1 MVTMTTSQSA
11 VVTLPTDTQIHV
23 TREFAAPAHLVWR
36 AFTEPELIARW
47 WHANRGEI
55 KSTDVDLRVGGKW
68 RWVMVTSDGSEVAF
82 NGEYR
87 EIVPDEKL
95 VYTEVFE
102 GMPTDPADAAVNT
115 MTFTEVDGRT
125 LMVAVTD
132 LPSKDARDAI
142 LATGMEAGMQDA
154 YDLLEGVASSLD

>member
-1 MVTMTTSQSA
+1 MVAMTTSQSA

-23 TREFAAPAHLVWR
+23 TREFDAARHLVWR
-36 AFTEPELIARW
+36 AFTEPELIAKW

-55 KSTDVDLRVGGKW
+55 TSTDVDLRVGGRW
-68 RWVMVTSDGSEVAF
+68 RWVMVAPDGYEVAF

-87 EIVPDEKL
+87 EIIPDEKL
-95 VYTEVFE
+95 VYTEIFE

-115 MTFTEVDGRT
+115 MTFTEIGGRT
-125 LMVAVTD
+125 LMVSITD
-132 LPSKDARDAI
+132 LPTMEARDAI

-154 YDLLEGVASSLD
+154 YDLLEGVAGSLG

>member
-1 MVTMTTSQSA
+1 MTTSQSA

-102 GMPTDPADAAVNT
+102 GMPTDPADTAVNT